1 MTGLRASLQIL
12 RGRRSAP
19 LRLPARSR
27 VAGVADAFIGSTSGA
42 DAPRPGK
49 DYNAIAATI
58 LDQVTRTGEL
68 SRDDAQDAAWC
79 LWETTPALASHPRAL
94 AAVLRAAEQS
104 PGPRPFRALASSY
117 LASFAP
123 DRQGMAETGR
133 SLTRMAKRM
142 GEPWADLQRDL
153 DLFDPLKGAAGLARA
168 CVARSSMPAKVLR
181 SYGLGALSRQSGLVR
196 QCVAE
201 AMQQMRDRMP
211 QDHPRR
217 LEWVLQFAVRNE
229 RELLFED
236 HGPLVANAL
245 LLPFGSDTPPASVSD
260 SFLRL
265 LLRLFGDPRLH
276 PGGWA
281 RMPEAAAIIQRWLT
295 KQSLRQF
302 LDVVDR
308 VADDRMWKHRRAFWD
323 AVYNRQL
330 ISDAWVVFGQDGA
343 STARK
348 AFGEEISFATFN
360 RGSVQKGHA
369 VLLLRIGRGVVAEW
383 SHSGKCIIWDDSD
396 VPGAPQLHAPS
407 YQPASLRVS
416 KKAAAAADSAPFVI
430 SHAKADHYHWQ
441 GVVAEK
447 IHLMTGVR
455 LSQVEY
461 QVS

>member
-1 MTGLRASLQIL
+1 M
-12 RGRRSAP
+12 
-19 LRLPARSR
+19 
-27 VAGVADAFIGSTSGA
+27 ADTFAGSTSGS

-49 DYNAIAATI
+49 DYNSIAAA
-58 LDQVTRTGEL
+58 LLGRVNRTGEL

-79 LWETTPALASHPRAL
+79 LWETTPALASHPRIL
-94 AAVLRAAEQS
+94 AAVIHAAEQS
-104 PGPRPFRALASSY
+104 RGPQPFRALASSY

-123 DRQGMAETGR
+123 DRPGMAEAGR

-142 GEPWADLQRDL
+142 GKPWAELQREL
-153 DLFDPLKGAAGLARA
+153 DLFDPVKGAAGLARV
-168 CVARSSMPAKVLR
+168 CVARGDPPAKVLR
-181 SYGLGALSRQSGLVR
+181 SYGLGALSRQLGLVR

-201 AMQQMRDRMP
+201 AMQQMRERMP
-211 QDHPRR
+211 QDHQRR
-217 LEWVLQFAVRNE
+217 LEWVQQFAVRNA

-236 HGPLVANAL
+236 QGPLVANAL
-245 LLPFGSDTPPASVSD
+245 LLPFGDNTPPSAVSD

-276 PGGWA
+276 PVRWA
-281 RMPEAAAIIQRWLT
+281 RMPEATAIIQRWLT
-295 KQSLRQF
+295 RQSLRQF
-302 LDVVDR
+302 LDVVDQ
-308 VADDRMWKHRRAFWD
+308 VADDRMWRHRRAFWD
-323 AVYNRQL
+323 AVYDRQL

-348 AFGEEISFATFN
+348 AFGEEISFATFD

-396 VPGAPQLHAPS
+396 APGAPWLHAPS

-416 KKAAAAADSAPFVI
+416 RKAAAVADSAPFVI
-430 SHAKADHYHWQ
+430 SHAKSDRYHWQ

-447 IHLMTGVR
+447 IHQMTGVR
-455 LSQVEY
+455 LSQAEY